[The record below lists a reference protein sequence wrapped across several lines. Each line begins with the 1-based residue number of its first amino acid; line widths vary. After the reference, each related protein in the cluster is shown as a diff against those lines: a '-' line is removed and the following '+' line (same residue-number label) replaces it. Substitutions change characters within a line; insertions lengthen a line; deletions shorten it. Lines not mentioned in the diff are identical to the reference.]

1 MDSLPETVCK
11 AHCADRST
19 PECLASCDT
28 SLQKLSTAAAS
39 VKVGPPN
46 RIELP
51 SKAIRESLP
60 KDIERSFDGM
70 MFAGGVEIAG
80 RDRFAARICTN
91 RCVDQTSAGLY
102 STVVV
107 GELSGSKGDM
117 QWEHASA
124 LNIPHNTTG
133 WFVGPEDPRLDA
145 VNGARFV
152 LANINVNIDG
162 CKPVIYEYQ
171 KPR

>member
-28 SLQKLSTAAAS
+28 SLQKLTAAAAA

-46 RIELP
+46 RIKLP
-51 SKAIRESLP
+51 SHSIRESLP
-60 KDIERSFDGM
+60 KDIKRSFDGM

-80 RDRFAARICTN
+80 HDKFAARICTN

-107 GELSGSKGDM
+107 GELSGSTGDLA
-117 QWEHASA
+117 WNHASA
-124 LNIPHNTTG
+124 LDIPHHKTG
-133 WFVGPEDPRLDA
+133 
-145 VNGARFV
+145 
-152 LANINVNIDG
+152 
-162 CKPVIYEYQ
+162 
-171 KPR
+171 